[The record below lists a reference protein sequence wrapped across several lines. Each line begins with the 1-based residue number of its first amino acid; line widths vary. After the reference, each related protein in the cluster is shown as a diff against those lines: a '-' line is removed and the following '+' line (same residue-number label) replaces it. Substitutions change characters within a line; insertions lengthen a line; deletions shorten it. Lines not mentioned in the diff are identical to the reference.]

1 MPATTRTRGTSKV
14 TKQVASP
21 SRRPNVSQN
30 GPAARGK
37 TFGRGR
43 ARAGRARGRGNYRL
57 PLAQHVEPAGDKIAT
72 SEQIIASAHP
82 DPNDAPGT
90 PKVTRVYTEL
100 FETKP
105 TSLSFVAQGN
115 LQTSPDVETLTMNLM
130 DFCLLEE
137 NWNPALS
144 HNKLAASCFYFAS
157 KVVESESTV
166 AAEDVAKAFEYEA
179 ELSAS
184 AWIMTMAN
192 SEVPTSQQRG
202 AVQSSEIELREK
214 AKSACQV
221 SAEDVALGFAILW
234 QVRDRL
240 GDIVGEYRESLMHLP
255 APGSGN
261 ADEAKGVS
269 LRGEE
274 QVNRDG
280 QKPRDGLLFNEVL
293 WKSGANQDG
302 SDLLPLQP
310 ENPEL
315 VELDDFEFSVEGF
328 AS

>member
-1 MPATTRTRGTSKV
+1 MPASTRKKGIAKV
-14 TKQVASP
+14 TKNRALP
-21 SRRPNVSQN
+21 SRRPNAFQTQ
-30 GPAARGK
+30 PAARGK
-37 TFGRGR
+37 AFAPSRGQRGKTSGCGDYQRPHAHHDEAAKDR
-43 ARAGRARGRGNYRL
+43 AL
-57 PLAQHVEPAGDKIAT
+57 P

-82 DPNDAPGT
+82 DPKDAPGT
-90 PKVTRVYTEL
+90 FKVARVFTEL

-105 TSLSFVAQGN
+105 TALNFVAQGN
-115 LQTSPDVETLTMNLM
+115 LQTSPDVETMTLNLM

-157 KVVESESTV
+157 RVVEPSATI
-166 AAEDVAKAFEYEA
+166 AAEDVAKAFEHEA
-179 ELSAS
+179 EMSAN
-184 AWIMTMAN
+184 AWMMWVTK
-192 SEVPTSQQRG
+192 SGGGSSQPHG
-202 AVQSSEIELREK
+202 AVMSGDIELREK
-214 AKSACQV
+214 ARSACQV

-234 QVRDRL
+234 QMRDRL
-240 GDIVGEYRESLMHLP
+240 GDVVGAYRDALMHLP
-255 APGSGN
+255 APGLEN
-261 ADEAKGVS
+261 AQEGVS
-269 LRGEE
+269 LLAEQ

-280 QKPRDGLLFNEVL
+280 QEPHVASTFSEVS

-302 SDLLPLQP
+302 SDLPSLEP